1 METFAFSRIQI
12 LLRGVP
18 IFALQTMKKCGLGR
32 LAMHAKSIAHK
43 KRLPQT
49 ENLAQGAHKRPP
61 RCLHSSSRRPRD
73 ASMSAPGRFQDVQN
87 TEKCA
92 HGAPPGLQGDS
103 MAPQHAPRTRPLL
116 LQDGSKTTSNCSDRE
131 LAAYIAFGTRIL
143 TRLGFQERLS
153 MFPVTLS
160 HHVSGDRR
168 PHAGNQIF
176 NAAVDAYRKRA
187 RHLQSASK
195 TS

>member
-1 METFAFSRIQI
+1 MPN
-12 LLRGVP
+12 LLP
-18 IFALQTMKKCGLGR
+18 I
-32 LAMHAKSIAHK
+32 KSISHRQK
-43 KRLPQT
+43 TLPR
-49 ENLAQGAHKRPP
+49 APPKRPP
-61 RCLHSSSRRPRD
+61 GCLHSSSRRPRD
-73 ASMSAPGRFQDVQN
+73 ASMFAPGRFQDVQN

-195 TS
+195 TA